1 MFLISYSANALK
13 ISNSELFVK
22 VKEAD
27 SYYRKGEF
35 KSALIEY
42 QKLLNRIDTDSTQ
55 LFKKIAFS
63 YAQIE
68 NAKETIFYL
77 RKYINS
83 SLDFLIVNHSNFDR
97 IRSNEAFIELSDTYQ
112 TKINFWS
119 ILCFYVGLISLF
131 IGLLLNFKKR

>member
-1 MFLISYSANALK
+1 MSLISFSANALK
-13 ISNSELFVK
+13 ISNSELYTQF
-22 VKEAD
+22 KEAD

-35 KSALIEY
+35 KTALVEY
-42 QKLLNRIDTDSTQ
+42 QKLLTKADTDSTQ
-55 LFKKIAFS
+55 LFKKTAFS
-63 YAQIE
+63 YAQLE
-68 NAKETIFYL
+68 KTKETIFYL
-77 RKYINS
+77 KKYINS